1 MKFEEVCV
9 GDLEAFGEQCGHVH
23 SLEARFLFLRWLA
36 LLLGLAYR
44 FCADFKRFFVKSEF
58 QCGHWHLPLRPSWE
72 VGSRGTPH
80 RLGAWSSCDIYG
92 GLFVFSLFIKL
103 EFDGDGRGGR
113 PHHKKWGTEQ
123 MVVINHTLFLT
134 SGWEG

>member
-58 QCGHWHLPLRPSWE
+58 QCGHWHFTLAS
-72 VGSRGTPH
+72 
-80 RLGAWSSCDIYG
+80 
-92 GLFVFSLFIKL
+92 KL
-103 EFDGDGRGGR
+103 GGR
-113 PHHKKWGTEQ
+113 
-123 MVVINHTLFLT
+123 FLWHAA
-134 SGWEG
+134 SVGGMEFL

>member
-1 MKFEEVCV
+1 MARRI
-9 GDLEAFGEQCGHVH
+9 GWGHGV
-23 SLEARFLFLRWLA
+23 L
-36 LLLGLAYR
+36 
-44 FCADFKRFFVKSEF
+44 V
-58 QCGHWHLPLRPSWE
+58 
-72 VGSRGTPH
+72 T
-80 RLGAWSSCDIYG
+80 IYG